1 MNNLSKVFGA
11 FLLVVAVVLG
21 LQFIFEN
28 AYTGLAGFSTD
39 AIWAGI
45 NFFTAAGLLICIVT
59 NGRLSHLASRGNSS
73 SLAANLLFYFSLT
86 VGLAFFHNWVARLAD
101 NSSEVH
107 TFIWAIVDA
116 TAVPIF
122 IATGWRLWS
131 GSGDDTA
138 ESNES
143 E

>member
-1 MNNLSKVFGA
+1 MHNLSKVFGA

-73 SLAANLLFYFSLT
+73 SLARTVFYLSPLWACVFQ
-86 VGLAFFHNWVARLAD
+86 HWVARLLTKQW
-101 NSSEVH
+101 SH
-107 TFIWAIVDA
+107 TISWQSLMHG
-116 TAVPIF
+116 VPK
-122 IATGWRLWS
+122 
-131 GSGDDTA
+131 
-138 ESNES
+138 
-143 E
+143 